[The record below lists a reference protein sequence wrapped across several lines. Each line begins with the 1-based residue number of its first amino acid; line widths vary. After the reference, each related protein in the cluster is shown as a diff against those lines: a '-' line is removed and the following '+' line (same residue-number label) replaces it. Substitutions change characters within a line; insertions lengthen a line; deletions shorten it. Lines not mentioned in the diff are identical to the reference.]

1 MKKNKNRKSVQV
13 QETPDLITFRT
24 QLFFVSYPT
33 LHSQMLEMFEGL
45 MYNVMHIKMSKRTCN
60 NAHGCLWVNALFQTV
75 YFTKIKYI
83 FSKFALI
90 DSKIILLKFNLN
102 QMMIDECFLYP
113 SSHNTNIFVYWF
125 KLPHDHFE
133 YQD

>member
-33 LHSQMLEMFEGL
+33 LHSQMLEIFEEF

-90 DSKIILLKFNLN
+90 DSKIILSKFNLN
-102 QMMIDECFLYP
+102 QMMIDDCFLYP
-113 SSHNTNIFVYWF
+113 SSHNTNIFVY
-125 KLPHDHFE
+125 
-133 YQD
+133 